1 MNTKIETG
9 LYALWN
15 SLPLVWNGRDAL
27 EKLYEL
33 GRAAR
38 SDARAQRRM
47 LDTVMAK
54 QTAYENLH
62 SADENLHP
70 AVQTALGDCQKV
82 EILARDVEGIREKL
96 ATAFTSATDEIRQ
109 LIVRNLDLEGREMPD
124 INDIII
130 ATYQESR
137 LRQGTSHG

>member
-9 LYALWN
+9 LYDLWN

-27 EKLYEL
+27 EKLDEL

-38 SDARAQRRM
+38 SDARAQRRT
-47 LDTVMAK
+47 LDVA
-54 QTAYENLH
+54 TANH
-62 SADENLHP
+62 TANDNLHP
-70 AVQTALGDCQKV
+70 AFQTALGDCQKV

-109 LIVRNLDLEGREMPD
+109 LIVRNLDLEGRELPD
-124 INDIII
+124 IDDIIF
-130 ATYQESR
+130 ATMQESR
-137 LRQGTSHG
+137 LRQGASHG